1 MHKTIETFRNL
12 NRESTK
18 TITIIKVNTI
28 QKINFLKTPNI
39 KKSRTYY
46 IKKTSRLLT
55 QDFNL
60 LQKSTPIQKLFR
72 KHLKT
77 RRIEHTTPQS
87 NRSRKANTQTQRVCQ
102 T

>member
-46 IKKTSRLLT
+46 IKKPVVYLR
-55 QDFNL
+55 
-60 LQKSTPIQKLFR
+60 KISTYYK
-72 KHLKT
+72 
-77 RRIEHTTPQS
+77 
-87 NRSRKANTQTQRVCQ
+87 NRHRYKNYSENT
-102 T
+102 